1 MHKDWARGPNYV
13 LPRLNGYASTKPRE
27 EVEADAFAAN
37 LLVPTDMLKR
47 YYRVASVYELSKIFV
62 VSEQVINNRLKT
74 IGRAYA

>member
-1 MHKDWARGPNYV
+1 MHSDWAKGPNYV
-13 LPRLNGYASTKPRE
+13 LPRMNGYFATKPPE

-37 LLVPTDMLKR
+37 LLVPKNMLER

-74 IGRAYA
+74 IGRSYA